1 MMSFLSG
8 SKVFASSFHSRAEYL
23 NCLIAAPLELAICSG
38 CFQLNGR
45 SIIIWDGPFVP
56 NLFMKAMILA
66 AGFGTRLFP
75 LTIDRTKPAI
85 PFLGKPLVGYVAEY
99 IARYGVTDIVVNLHH
114 QPQSVI
120 EALGDGSSFGVNI
133 EYTIEKPEIL
143 GTSGALDFARS
154 HLENDTFIIVNG
166 KIITD
171 IDVAAAVETHKR
183 SGAIATM
190 VLKENHKREKFTVV
204 HTRDGM
210 IDYFGPHAAPVSES
224 ELRDTEHDIVTPL
237 MFTGIHILE
246 PAVLDLIPR
255 GVYSDTVTDIYIP
268 YIKGGGKIAAHVA
281 EGEWFELST
290 IPRYLDISLAMMGSG
305 NVHVGRNFVMAGAV
319 SVKDSV
325 IWDDV
330 TIGDGA
336 TLYRTIIADG
346 VTIEP
351 GEHFE
356 NVAIVR
362 ADMVRSCQ
370 EIPEKAL
377 KGYVQGENYIVP
389 LN

>member
-1 MMSFLSG
+1 
-8 SKVFASSFHSRAEYL
+8 
-23 NCLIAAPLELAICSG
+23 
-38 CFQLNGR
+38 
-45 SIIIWDGPFVP
+45 
-56 NLFMKAMILA
+56 MKAMILA

-99 IARYGVTDIVVNLHH
+99 VAKFGIDEVVVNLHH

-120 EALGDGSSFGVNI
+120 EALGDGSDFGVHI
-133 EYTIEKPEIL
+133 DYTVEQPDIL
-143 GTSGALDFARS
+143 GTAGALSFARE
-154 HLENDTFIIVNG
+154 HLNGDTFIVING

-171 IDVAAAVETHKR
+171 IDIAAAVETHKA
-183 SGAIATM
+183 SGAMATL

-204 HTRDGM
+204 NTRDGM
-210 IDYFGPHAAPVSES
+210 IDFFGPHATPVTEA
-224 ELRDTEHDIVTPL
+224 ELRDTEHEIAVPL
-237 MFTGIHILE
+237 MFTGIHIVE
-246 PAVLDLIPR
+246 PTIFDLIPT
-255 GVYSDTVTDIYIP
+255 GVASDTVTDIYIP
-268 YIKGGGKIAAHVA
+268 YIKSGGKIAAHIA
-281 EGEWFELST
+281 SGEWFELST
-290 IPRYLDISLAMMGSG
+290 IPRYLDISLAMMKAGD
-305 NVHVGRNFVMAGAV
+305 VHFGRNCKMTGAA
-319 SVKDSV
+319 SLKDSV

-346 VTIEP
+346 VTIES

-356 NVAIVR
+356 NAAIVS
-362 ADMVRSCQ
+362 ADMVRSCS

-377 KGYVQGENYIVP
+377 KGYIQGENYIVP

>member
-1 MMSFLSG
+1 
-8 SKVFASSFHSRAEYL
+8 
-23 NCLIAAPLELAICSG
+23 
-38 CFQLNGR
+38 
-45 SIIIWDGPFVP
+45 
-56 NLFMKAMILA
+56 MKAMILA

-99 IARYGVTDIVVNLHH
+99 VAKFGINDVVVNLHH

-120 EALGDGSSFGVNI
+120 AALGDGSDFGVSIN
-133 EYTIEKPEIL
+133 YTIEDPMIL
-143 GTSGALDFARS
+143 GTAGALDNARQY
-154 HLENDTFIIVNG
+154 LETGTFLIVNG

-171 IDVAAAVETHKR
+171 IDIAAALETHR
-183 SGAIATM
+183 QSGAIATM
-190 VLKENHKREKFTVV
+190 VLKPNHKREKFTIVN
-204 HTRDGM
+204 TDGGLITGFG
-210 IDYFGPHAAPVSES
+210 IDATPVTEE
-224 ELRDTEHDIVTPL
+224 ELRDVEHDIVTPL
-237 MFTGIHILE
+237 MFTGIHIME
-246 PAVLDLIPR
+246 PSVFEYIPR
-255 GVYSDTVTDIYIP
+255 GVYSDIVPTFYNP
-268 YIKGGGKIAAHVA
+268 ALKNGEKIAAHVTDA
-281 EGEWFELST
+281 NWFELST

-305 NVHVGRNFVMAGAV
+305 DVHFGRNCVMAGAA
-319 SVKDSV
+319 SLKDSV

-362 ADMVRSCQ
+362 ADMVRSCE
-370 EIPEKAL
+370 EIPPKAL
-377 KGYVQGENYIVP
+377 KGYIQGENYIVP